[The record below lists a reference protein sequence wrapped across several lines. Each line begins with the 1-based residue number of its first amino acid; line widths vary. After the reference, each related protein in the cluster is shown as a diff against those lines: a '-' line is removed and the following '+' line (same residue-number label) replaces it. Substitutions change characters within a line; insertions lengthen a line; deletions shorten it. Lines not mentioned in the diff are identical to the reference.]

1 MAALPPFSAAPSVRW
16 SAAELSSQALSRRFV
31 GQTAVLRALVGRLGR
46 SAESAEPPHRLVVG
60 PPGSGRTALLR
71 RVEVAVADHKELSA
85 RWRAVRLPERLWRAS
100 RLSDLWLIALETLLP
115 ALVAE
120 GRDGDML
127 QSQLDALL
135 SIEDDARVDVEALD
149 LLCAWAG
156 RGVALLIDGL
166 DHALGRIDGGAAALA
181 RRLEEEPRL
190 LVLATADEALNDAAL
205 KGVFSTLTLTPLS
218 EAEAQSLVA
227 RLGEGA
233 QRVVTTEPGRLR
245 AAIALFGAWPRPL
258 ALLGA
263 AWCEDPSGDATTDLT
278 RLLDALRPAHAARLA
293 ELPPQSQ
300 QVLSAIAERWD
311 PVPAGPLSRSL
322 RMQVR
327 LTSAQLSRLS
337 SLGFVEKVDLP
348 QHARLGF
355 QLRDRALGM
364 SLLRGAAQDELRGL
378 AELVSL
384 TAPPQAHEPL
394 APFIGPDPDLKTEAK
409 IRKERMAAL
418 RARVPT
424 TRPDWPTPWSSEL
437 FTGVLLTAPISLSA
451 RERVLE
457 RLRAAA
463 PDEVKDV
470 ALALAYRLGLVGLLH
485 GEATS
490 QALAQASLSGELS
503 GPDDLPGA
511 ESAARR
517 LRQPG
522 LLGLVRLTR
531 AARRAA
537 EGDLDELAMPFESD
551 GGTRLAWSIAAARF
565 PSFDARV
572 KEAVAAAWAQGVR
585 DDRLPVAAAW
595 AVAEGGLPM
604 HADES
609 ELRRGLT
616 RRPEHPLLLAGLGA
630 LLTAQDRRDEAERLL
645 RNAAVL
651 LQDGETVAACLPET
665 LASYFFDALEDGSL
679 ADRLLRPLRGFT
691 RRPLATLLLRDPN
704 RCGEALT
711 LLGADG
717 ADPRLGLFTCLRDEL
732 RAGRPAVVSGAL
744 AALGLDRRWR
754 ALDAA
759 ARASLDGPES
769 LRALPPEL
777 RAVAEGLLR
786 P

>member
-1 MAALPPFSAAPSVRW
+1 MAALPSLSAAPSLRW
-16 SAAELSSQALSRRFV
+16 SAAGLAPQELIRRFV

-46 SAESAEPPHRLVVG
+46 TAESAEPPHRLVVG
-60 PPGSGRTALLR
+60 PPGSGRTMLLR

-85 RWRAVRLPERLWRAS
+85 RWRAVRLPERLWRVS
-100 RLSDLWLIALETLLP
+100 RLSDIWLTALETLRP

-120 GRDGDML
+120 GQDAEML

-135 SIEDDARVDVEALD
+135 LIEDDNKVDGEALD

-166 DHALGRIDGGAAALA
+166 DHTLGRIDGGAAALA

-190 LVLATADEALNDAAL
+190 LVLATADGPLPEPTL
-205 KGVFSTLTLTPLS
+205 KGAFSTLTLAPLS
-218 EAEAQSLVA
+218 EAESQALVG
-227 RLGEGA
+227 RIGEGA
-233 QRVVTTEPGRLR
+233 KHVVTTEPGRLR
-245 AAIALFGAWPRPL
+245 AMAQLFGAWPRPL

-263 AWCEDPSGDATTDLT
+263 LWCDDPSGDASTDLL
-278 RLLDALRPAHAARLA
+278 RLLDANRQVYAARLA

-300 QVLSAIAERWD
+300 QVLAAIAERWD
-311 PVPAGPLSRSL
+311 PIAAGPLSRAL

-327 LTSAQLSRLS
+327 LASAQLSRLT

-348 QHARLGF
+348 QQARLGF
-355 QLRDRALGM
+355 QLRDRGLAL
-364 SLLRGAAQDELRGL
+364 SLLRGDAEAELRGL

-384 TAPPQAHEPL
+384 TAPPQAHDAL
-394 APFIGPDPDLKTEAK
+394 APFIGADPDLKVEAK
-409 IRKERMAAL
+409 LRKERMTAL
-418 RARVPT
+418 RGRVAT
-424 TRPDWPTPWSSEL
+424 TRPDWPAPWSSEL

-457 RLRAAA
+457 RLRAAG

-470 ALALAYRLGLVGLLH
+470 ALALSYRLGLVGLLH

-551 GGTRLAWSIAAARF
+551 GGTRLAWAIAASRF

-616 RRPEHPLLLAGLGA
+616 RRPAHPLLLAGLGA

-645 RNAAVL
+645 RSADLL

-679 ADRLLRPLRGFT
+679 ASRLLRPLRDFT
-691 RRPLATLLLRDPN
+691 RRPLATLLLRYPA
-704 RCGEALT
+704 RCGEALA
-711 LLGADG
+711 LLSADG
-717 ADPRLGLFTCLRDEL
+717 ADPRPALFTCLRDEL
-732 RAGRPAVVSGAL
+732 HAGRPAVVSAAL
-744 AALGLDRRWR
+744 SALGLDRRWR
-754 ALDAA
+754 ALHAA
-759 ARASLDGPES
+759 ARAKVEGPAALD
-769 LRALPPEL
+769 ALAVEV
-777 RAVAEGLLR
+777 RAVAVGLGR
-786 P
+786 